1 MATIES
7 YNASYP
13 LSYYQIGNVYSFY
26 GTKNAKM
33 AEPATDEQI
42 RKYSNKLIELEQERT
57 NSAISLLAMQRHLQQ
72 SQADSPAIMLLLFK
86 NILMPNLLVYT

>member
-33 AEPATDEQI
+33 AEPATDEQ
-42 RKYSNKLIELEQERT
+42 RP
-57 NSAISLLAMQRHLQQ
+57 
-72 SQADSPAIMLLLFK
+72 SQ
-86 NILMPNLLVYT
+86 ILCKPPKQGVK

>member
-57 NSAISLLAMQRHLQQ
+57 NSGVYPEFCVNVLRECKQQ
-72 SQADSPAIMLLLFK
+72 K
-86 NILMPNLLVYT
+86 LV